1 MCSQIGGTTPTTN
14 QKNTTMKNLIQLP
27 RKFYD
32 DHAERDLP
40 TPVAVR
46 KNSKS
51 VWVDGADENLP
62 ELIED
67 AYYYANKDIRDGF
80 ASDCRHWCYAA
91 ERLLA
96 AYHKQIWK

>member
-1 MCSQIGGTTPTTN
+1 
-14 QKNTTMKNLIQLP
+14 MKNLIQLP

-51 VWVDGADENLP
+51 VWVDSSDANLP
-62 ELIED
+62 ELIDD
-67 AYYYANKDIRDGF
+67 AEYYANKDIRDGF
-80 ASDCRHWCYAA
+80 SSDCRHWCYAA

-96 AYHKQIWK
+96 AYRQQIV

>member
-1 MCSQIGGTTPTTN
+1 ME
-14 QKNTTMKNLIQLP
+14 NLIQLP

-32 DHAERDLP
+32 DHTERDLP
-40 TPVAVR
+40 TPIAVR

-51 VWVDGADENLP
+51 VWVDVGDASLP

-67 AYYYANKDIRDGF
+67 AEYYANKDIRDGF

-91 ERLLA
+91 ERLLV
-96 AYHKQIWK
+96 AYNKQINK